1 MMEQVTL
8 TLFEIRDMYEAVWER
23 YDTGIKACEETMRLT
38 DDRVIV
44 ARMLKRID
52 EYQARQRGCKLLF
65 FLITA
70 HVEDKARCRP

>member
-8 TLFEIRDMYEAVWER
+8 TLSEIRDMYEAVWER
-23 YDTGIKACEETMRLT
+23 CDTGIQACEEVMRLT

-44 ARMLKRID
+44 ARMRNRID
-52 EYQARQRGCKLLF
+52 EYQAQQRGCKFLF

-70 HVEDKARCRP
+70 HVEDKAR